1 MKVQSLIIHD
11 NKVWHDDLLQQLF
24 HTNEI
29 QQIKSIPLI
38 NINYNDTQIWKLTY
52 DVNYIVRSTYH
63 FIMDFLYHD
72 ESNKVPSKWKQ
83 LWSLKYPTK
92 IQAPHLENSKR
103 FPTYKSET
111 TFKRSTMPI
120 HLCFLE
126 KQPGKQLVSTLW
138 LWYCYLGLASFWN
151 WPKTQQFVQQAEDI
165 QELTFLL
172 IDSLNNDNKCNKWTI
187 VLWTI

>member
-1 MKVQSLIIHD
+1 METWQRQFNYNMETTLVENIDNHLVTTPTPNGLEEMKVQSLIIHD

-138 LWYCYLGLASFWN
+138 L
-151 WPKTQQFVQQAEDI
+151 
-165 QELTFLL
+165 
-172 IDSLNNDNKCNKWTI
+172 
-187 VLWTI
+187 